1 MHSLEHTAGSVIRIW
16 KNLWLQPRRLLRLG
30 WRPESLQP
38 VLCRS
43 RCLSSQ
49 VPKPTC
55 YWQLGN
61 LTSASLGHL
70 LLSSY
75 WWKCVVQVL
84 DLLYSNMRLVPFPLE
99 QVPHCQ
105 MCLCLDQIKSH
116 KNIKIWRRHCRVGAP
131 KWELFTSLDLTGP
144 RVSPTTSS
152 SSRFLS
158 PQLWNNWLTQNAG
171 DGHLHLQHDPL
182 PGRGKHCNCDGLA
195 LHHSQVAPFLLA
207 WHQMF

>member
-99 QVPHCQ
+99 QVPHQ
-105 MCLCLDQIKSH
+105 LSDVFISPPNQVSH
-116 KNIKIWRRHCRVGAP
+116 KYQ
-131 KWELFTSLDLTGP
+131 DLTTTLQSWGGKVRAVHIAGSYWAP
-144 RVSPTTSS
+144 GFANYLILLQVLVTPALKQLIDSKRRRRTSS
-152 SSRFLS
+152 LTTWPTARARKTL
-158 PQLWNNWLTQNAG
+158 QLRR
-171 DGHLHLQHDPL
+171 P
-182 PGRGKHCNCDGLA
+182 CF
-195 LHHSQVAPFLLA
+195 AP
-207 WHQMF
+207 